1 MYSYFST
8 NAKKR
13 LCLCFMFIW
22 PSVYAQHCQNLRT
35 GLYFTSFREK
45 YSENKSISFGL
56 IRMCNFSSHICS
68 NFKNRI
74 LVTPPVWEIWTCRRS
89 VCSEAGRSMSLTD
102 GGVRLQFW
110 KALHAILRLI
120 STNCWNADWNHSA
133 HCVEGKRLRD
143 RQQQVT
149 NHVAFC
155 PRESLWQDS

>member
-74 LVTPPVWEIWTCRRS
+74 LELRPPSERSGPAVAAFAARRDARCRS
-89 VCSEAGRSMSLTD
+89 QT
-102 GGVRLQFW
+102 GVSGCNFERLYMLSYDWYPQTVGTQIET
-110 KALHAILRLI
+110 ILRTVLK
-120 STNCWNADWNHSA
+120 
-133 HCVEGKRLRD
+133 GKG
-143 RQQQVT
+143 
-149 NHVAFC
+149 C
-155 PRESLWQDS
+155 GIDSSK